1 MRAARIAPGY
11 GARLR
16 RELGL
21 AGEQLVEGVE
31 GVEGVDDEDES

>member
-1 MRAARIAPGY
+1 MRAARIAPSY

-31 GVEGVDDEDES
+31 GVDDEDES